1 VVKGV
6 GGLSH
11 DEYRRFLTEKAVSDA
26 HSFIDG
32 DLIES
37 FLDLSKQGMEEVVML
52 MRAEGVGG
60 GGGGGGGGAGEKKKG
75 EEQEGGAGGKEA
87 GGMEVVGEEQGEGK
101 EGGKEGGKQG
111 GGLLMV
117 EEVYRRVEDM
127 TRLH

>member
-1 VVKGV
+1 MKSV
-6 GGLSH
+6 GGFQH

-60 GGGGGGGGAGEKKKG
+60 GGGRRG
-75 EEQEGGAGGKEA
+75 
-87 GGMEVVGEEQGEGK
+87 
-101 EGGKEGGKQG
+101 GGKEGGGAGRSSERKRARRDG
-111 GGLLMV
+111 GGG
-117 EEVYRRVEDM
+117 
-127 TRLH
+127 